1 MGNKAN
7 NRTAEEQA
15 ILDYRMGLEDG
26 GRGDEYNNP
35 YRGETPNFT
44 NYETGFVEGKGAHL
58 NQEAKNGR

>member
-15 ILDYRMGLEDG
+15 ILDYRMGAKDG

-35 YRGETPNFT
+35 YRGETSNFT
-44 NYETGFVEGKGAHL
+44 SYETGFAEGKSNHL
-58 NQEAKNGR
+58 KKEDHNGR